1 MKLRNIIMVAAASVI
16 ALSSCSKRLDIPQHR
31 VLNYE
36 TFYQTDEDAENAII
50 ACYLQMRGL
59 RYNYNL
65 GKNMLTDDFW
75 AGGGG
80 RNDNAELE
88 QLNEFTFGTDQ
99 GMLHGMDS
107 INYQIL

>member
-1 MKLRNIIMVAAASVI
+1 MIAAVSAI
-16 ALSSCSKRLDIPQHR
+16 TLSSCAEKLDIPQHG
-31 VLNYE
+31 VLNYD
-36 TFYQTDEDAENAII
+36 TYYQTDEDAESAII

-59 RYNYNL
+59 NYNYTL

-88 QLNEFTFGTDQ
+88 QLNEFTDRK
-99 GMLHGMDS
+99 S
-107 INYQIL
+107 VV